1 MLQCGNSKH
10 NLCNVWLLCK
20 ASAMAAMVGSCN
32 LQPRASAEQ
41 CVVHSCSLT
50 HAHSPS
56 PAAAMLV
63 SGALNSRKARHCVLV
78 AALPQIAQHAVQR
91 RLNLAVV
98 EATPSRGAL
107 PWRRLCSAGRR
118 PSCLSLFRPPV
129 VVQAPARE
137 RGGVACSSL
146 SSLKRRPGR
155 EEAWPTRRCP
165 RRSRRCVSAQQLPF
179 AGGP

>member
-1 MLQCGNSKH
+1 MAVLCRQHFRINYFRVKTRILR
-10 NLCNVWLLCK
+10 NLSCIKGGCPRLILFVLMSSLFSCRR
-20 ASAMAAMVGSCN
+20 ALVGRSTGPVRRSVCCH
-32 LQPRASAEQ
+32 P
-41 CVVHSCSLT
+41 
-50 HAHSPS
+50 
-56 PAAAMLV
+56 
-63 SGALNSRKARHCVLV
+63 KLV
-78 AALPQIAQHAVQR
+78 AIAFGNECLRVCSMDPFCFCCRNLWVVFLAL
-91 RLNLAVV
+91 
-98 EATPSRGAL
+98 
-107 PWRRLCSAGRR
+107 
-118 PSCLSLFRPPV
+118 CLSLFRPPV